1 MQVQWDHDLTRE
13 TVREAYH
20 VLGHAVRKAPPG
32 DVYLALS
39 DTARLDSAGAALLE
53 QLRVDLQG
61 RNCRL
66 RIESASPSVRSVL
79 SIYARPPVEPA
90 VVPASPGLFERA
102 GDASFAM
109 LEEALSFLVLTAD
122 MGALFGKG
130 LVRRLVPWRTFVEQ
144 CIRIG
149 SQALPIVALISFLVG
164 LTTALQA
171 AYQLRQFGA
180 NIYIANLVGVAMLA
194 EMGPLMTA
202 ILMAGR
208 SGASIAAEIGSMVIA
223 EEVDALKTMGVDP
236 HRYVVLPRLYA
247 LVFTQPL
254 LTAMATAIGIG
265 GGLIVAVLYLDI
277 SVPAFWN
284 QLIDGVT
291 LKDLIQAQ
299 LKAVVF
305 AAIIGLVA
313 AHVGS
318 RASGG
323 ATGVG
328 RSATTSVVAS
338 IFLVIVADAIFSL
351 LFYFGD

>member
-1 MQVQWDHDLTRE
+1 
-13 TVREAYH
+13 
-20 VLGHAVRKAPPG
+20 
-32 DVYLALS
+32 
-39 DTARLDSAGAALLE
+39 
-53 QLRVDLQG
+53 
-61 RNCRL
+61 
-66 RIESASPSVRSVL
+66 
-79 SIYARPPVEPA
+79 
-90 VVPASPGLFERA
+90 
-102 GDASFAM
+102 M